1 VSLQSVVMRVSEL
14 NQLITPQPIA
24 PSTATAATPSS
35 TTGAGGSSDFSSM
48 LRGAMTSG
56 GGASTSTTATAGI
69 GGIGAAPGN
78 TVGER
83 MVNIARGELGV
94 TESPPG
100 SNNSPRIAQYRS
112 ATAGNPGPGP
122 WCAYFVSWVAKQAG
136 APIGDNG
143 SGYGAVDAV
152 RAWGQRT
159 GRAMPNTETPKPGD
173 LILFNQHIGL
183 VESVDPN
190 GTIHTIEGNSSDRVT
205 RRTHQPS
212 EATGFVRMG

>member
-1 VSLQSVVMRVSEL
+1 VSLQLVVARVAEL
-14 NQLITPQPIA
+14 NSALAPQTVAPTTAA
-24 PSTATAATPSS
+24 PST
-35 TTGAGGSSDFSSM
+35 
-48 LRGAMTSG
+48 
-56 GGASTSTTATAGI
+56 STSTTSGDSSFAGMLQGAMGTSAAGGATATSSVAPA
-69 GGIGAAPGN
+69 GGS
-78 TVGER
+78 VGEKIL
-83 MVNIARGELGV
+83 NAARGEIGV

-100 SNNSPRIAQYRS
+100 SNNSPRIAQYRQ
-112 ATAGNPGPGP
+112 ATAGSPGPGP
-122 WCAYFVSWVAKQAG
+122 WCAYFVSWAARQAG

-159 GRAMPNTETPKPGD
+159 GRAFPNTQTPKPGD

-190 GTIHTIEGNSSDRVT
+190 GTVHTIEGNSSDRVT